1 MGEQQVSTL
10 FINPE
15 FLVAGCGFSHHLE
28 LGKVFTQKGLSECWL
43 NERVDKRF

>member
-15 FLVAGCGFSHHLE
+15 FLE
-28 LGKVFTQKGLSECWL
+28 LGKVFTQKGLSERWL